1 MIPTSNKTSRARIA
15 RASSP
20 LVVSVVVNF
29 RGLAET
35 RVCVA
40 SLLAVDYADH
50 EIVIV
55 DNDSGGGEAAAL
67 EGEFGGGEF
76 AGRVQVVASE
86 RNLGYG
92 GAANL
97 GLELALERGAT
108 YAWVLNNDTVIDPAC
123 LGEMVSAMEGDPGCG
138 AASPVID
145 APIGPEAPNGI
156 WYAGGV
162 ADASRASTRHIM
174 APIEAAPGIVAT
186 GFVTGCAMFLR
197 TNALAQVG
205 LFWADLFL
213 YWEDVE
219 LSFRLSAAGWK
230 LGVVPSARIMH
241 LVHGSI
247 PSRLATYYL
256 YRNALMVASRYGHAR
271 GAARATVALSTRA
284 VRRWAACIVK
294 GLRPFPTAETR
305 GLFAGAAA
313 VLSGACGLSRRPSSA
328 SSADS

>member
-1 MIPTSNKTSRARIA
+1 VQEIMTTTSSKARQA
-15 RASSP
+15 RVTRASSP
-20 LVVSVVVNF
+20 LVVSIVVNF

-67 EGEFGGGEF
+67 EGEFGGVEF
-76 AGRVQVVASE
+76 AGRVRVIASE

-108 YAWVLNNDTVIDPAC
+108 YAWVLNNDTVIDRDCVRA
-123 LGEMVSAMEGDPGCG
+123 LVEAMAGEPTFG
-138 AASPVID
+138 ASSPVID

-156 WYAGGV
+156 WYAGGT
-162 ADASRASTRHIM
+162 ANAARASTRHVLE
-174 APIEAAPGIVAT
+174 PIEASSGLVPT
-186 GFVTGCAMFLR
+186 DFVTGCAMFIR
-197 TNALAQVG
+197 CGALAKVG
-205 LFWADLFL
+205 LFWPELFL

-219 LSFRLSAAGWK
+219 LCYRLTEAGWK
-230 LGVVPSARIMH
+230 LGVVPAAH
-241 LVHGSI
+241 LTHMVHGSV
-247 PSRLATYYL
+247 PSRLATYYF
-256 YRNALMVASRYGHAR
+256 YRNAVMVAGRHGHAR
-271 GAARATVALSTRA
+271 GAARAIVALSTRA
-284 VRRWAACIVK
+284 ARRWAACAVK

-305 GLFAGAAA
+305 GLFSGVAGALRGGGRNHRQGRQA
-313 VLSGACGLSRRPSSA
+313 P
-328 SSADS
+328 